1 MINSRII
8 SKVTLD
14 FLHFLHQNRPKWA
27 VSQRQNC
34 CKITKNRFFLNS
46 PKLIFSGFCLTKMKK
61 IVKKRG
67 FQVQNGPEHPLVRSF
82 RFWMA
87 ICSKSPNSA
96 FFHMTNGRAGKSYI
110 YVAFWGTTALL
121 GAKNHLNF
129 QNLPIFIEIKHN
141 NQQNHL

>member
-46 PKLIFSGFCLTKMKK
+46 PKLIFSRFCLTKMKI

-67 FQVQNGPEHPLVRSF
+67 FHAQNGPGHPLVRSF

-87 ICSKSPNSA
+87 TCSKSPNSV
-96 FFHMTNGRAGKSYI
+96 FFHIKHGGAGKAT
-110 YVAFWGTTALL
+110 YVAFWGTTALW

-129 QNLPIFIEIKHN
+129 QNLPKYTKIKHDK
-141 NQQNHL
+141 QQNHL

>member
-1 MINSRII
+1 MIMSRII

-34 CKITKNRFFLNS
+34 CKITKNRIFLNS
-46 PKLIFSGFCLTKMKK
+46 PNLIFSRFCLTKMKI

-67 FQVQNGPEHPLVRSF
+67 FHAQNGPGHPLVRSF

-87 ICSKSPNSA
+87 TCSKSPNSV
-96 FFHMTNGRAGKSYI
+96 FFHIKNWRDWESNIFCFLGYHGTFGCQKSFEFPKFTNFHRNKA
-110 YVAFWGTTALL
+110 
-121 GAKNHLNF
+121 
-129 QNLPIFIEIKHN
+129 
-141 NQQNHL
+141 